1 MASVTLALDAMG
13 GDVGPAVTVP
23 AACHFVAQHPD
34 CAIILVG
41 LEADIGRYL
50 PDGRLPARLEIQ
62 TASQVVAMDEPPA
75 SALRKK
81 KDSSM
86 RVVID
91 LVSSGRADACVSAG
105 NTGALMATA
114 RFVLKMLP
122 HINRPAIIA
131 SVPAVDGRTW
141 MLDLGANI
149 DSSAEHLYQFAI
161 MGAELI
167 RAVDGL
173 SRPVV
178 GLLNVGQEDIKGN
191 AQIKLAH
198 QLISDSDLNYV
209 GYVEGDDTY
218 LRPGLDLVVTD
229 GFAGNIALKTSEGI
243 AKLIKTLLQREYR
256 RNWLRRLAALCSAAV
271 LKSMRRQI
279 DPRCYNGA
287 ALLGLRG
294 IVVKSHGGADQFAL
308 EHALSIAQK
317 EVREDVP
324 HRIAD
329 RVAAQLLPDIV

>member
-1 MASVTLALDAMG
+1 MALVTLALDAMG

-23 AACHFVAQHPD
+23 AARHFLQQHPE

-41 LEADIGRYL
+41 LEADIRRYL
-50 PDGRLPARLEIQ
+50 PGGQLPPRLEIQ
-62 TASQVVAMDEPPA
+62 VASQVVAMDEPPA

-81 KDSSM
+81 KDSSL
-86 RVVID
+86 RVALD
-91 LVSSGRADACVSAG
+91 LVKTERADACVSSG

-114 RFVLKMLP
+114 RFVLKTLP
-122 HINRPAIIA
+122 HIDRPAIIA

-149 DSSAEHLYQFAI
+149 ESSAEHLHQFAI

-173 SRPVV
+173 SRPAL
-178 GLLNVGQEDIKGN
+178 GLLNIGQEDIKGN

-198 QLISDSDLNYV
+198 QLISESDLNYV
-209 GYVEGDDTY
+209 GYIEGDDIY
-218 LRPGLDLVVTD
+218 LRSGLDLVVSD

-243 AKLIKTLLQREYR
+243 AKLITTLLKREYR
-256 RNWLRRLAALCSAAV
+256 RNWLRRLAALCSMPV
-271 LKSMRRQI
+271 LRSMRHQI

-294 IVVKSHGGADQFAL
+294 IVVKSHGSADQFAL
-308 EHALSIAQK
+308 EHALLIAKK
-317 EVREDVP
+317 EVHADVS

-329 RVAAQLLPDIV
+329 RVAEQLA

>member
-1 MASVTLALDAMG
+1 MALVTLALDAMG
-13 GDVGPAVTVP
+13 GDIGPAVTVP
-23 AACHFVAQHPD
+23 AACHFLEQHAE

-41 LEADIGRYL
+41 LEADIRRYL
-50 PDGRLPARLEIQ
+50 PDGQLPPRLEIQ
-62 TASQVVAMDEPPA
+62 VASQVVAMDESPA

-81 KDSSM
+81 KDSSL
-86 RVVID
+86 RVALD
-91 LVSSGRADACVSAG
+91 LVKASRADACVSSG

-114 RFVLKMLP
+114 RFVLKTLP

-149 DSSAEHLYQFAI
+149 ESSAEHLHQFAI

-173 SRPVV
+173 SRPAL
-178 GLLNVGQEDIKGN
+178 GLLNIGQEDIKGN

-198 QLISDSDLNYV
+198 QLISESDLNYV
-209 GYVEGDDTY
+209 GYIEGNDIY
-218 LRPGLDLVVTD
+218 LRPGLDLVVSD
-229 GFAGNIALKTSEGI
+229 GFAGNVALKTSEGI
-243 AKLIKTLLQREYR
+243 AKLITTLLQREYR
-256 RNWLRRLAALCSAAV
+256 RNWWRRLAALCSLSV
-271 LKSMRRQI
+271 LRSMRRQI

-294 IVVKSHGGADQFAL
+294 IVVKSHGSADQFAL
-308 EHALSIAQK
+308 EHALLIAKK
-317 EVREDVP
+317 EVHADVS

-329 RVAAQLLPDIV
+329 RVAEQLA